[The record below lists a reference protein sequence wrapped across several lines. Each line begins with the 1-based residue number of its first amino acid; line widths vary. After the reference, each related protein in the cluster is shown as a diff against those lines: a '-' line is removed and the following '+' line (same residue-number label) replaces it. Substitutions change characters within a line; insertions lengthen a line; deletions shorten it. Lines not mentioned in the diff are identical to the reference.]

1 MGFRLI
7 KKTKLVISQPF
18 TCIVFGFNELNWF
31 RLWPKFSLILHLN
44 SKFEF
49 GLEFWFI
56 LHLYSK
62 IWYWFMMD
70 RQNILSSMELVGN
83 SIYTSCFCYETI
95 DIIFRLLNIYFIF
108 ILRNNCYH
116 TQTNNLPL
124 LRNNCYHTQTSNLPL
139 NNYSHSVSNM
149 RPLSIA
155 RQLLS
160 YSG

>member
-1 MGFRLI
+1 M
-7 KKTKLVISQPF
+7 TQ
-18 TCIVFGFNELNWF
+18 
-31 RLWPKFSLILHLN
+31 ILTHIT
-44 SKFEF
+44 FEF
-49 GLEFWFI
+49 KIRIWFGVLI
-56 LHLYSK
+56 YFTLVFKDLVLVCAG
-62 IWYWFMMD
+62 F
-70 RQNILSSMELVGN
+70 RQNILSSMVLVGN

-116 TQTNNLPL
+116 TQTNNLLL